1 MDAQQLVEEAG
12 PPTGQDPGPEIMT
25 ASASIESAE
34 PVSEDHFEEIVLAAL
49 DCVGGT
55 MLFKMTT
62 GSGDDAR
69 HVAAGAVYEGEG
81 RHYLILSMPIS
92 GGRLQVEQAANSKS
106 PIAAIA
112 ASYASLADIF
122 GAA

>member
-1 MDAQQLVEEAG
+1 MDTQLLVDDLDKAVIAEIPVARTTEA
-12 PPTGQDPGPEIMT
+12 
-25 ASASIESAE
+25 
-34 PVSEDHFEEIVLAAL
+34 VSDDHFEEIVLAAL

-55 MLFKMTT
+55 MLFKMMT
-62 GSGDDAR
+62 GSGDDAK

-81 RHYLILSMPIS
+81 RHYLILSMPIA
-92 GGRLQVEQAANSKS
+92 GGPLQVEQAANSKS

-122 GAA
+122 GTA